1 MGLWL
6 IIKGDGGDAHLEEAV
21 FAVFNSLNECFLIF
35 VCYKTFKLNSSDISS
50 LSTRSISF
58 LLPAFFLSLSSL
70 SLSLN

>member
-50 LSTRSISF
+50 LSTRSISLTRVF
-58 LLPAFFLSLSSL
+58 SL
-70 SLSLN
+70 SLSLSQLNN